1 VSEVLKRTLAHSLT
15 ILATVHLSKNFRYI
29 IYLGVLYHIW
39 SQKQETNMKD
49 MMDRGNKE
57 SYTCNHL

>member
-1 VSEVLKRTLAHSLT
+1 M
-15 ILATVHLSKNFRYI
+15 HLGKNLRYI

-39 SQKQETNMKD
+39 SQKHETNTKD

-57 SYTCNHL
+57 SYVTTYDYTLIHMGNESQNN